1 MEYLGNKSLI
11 KWDTNYHIKAK
22 KWSFRCNPDAED
34 ENCSDTCSKHYA
46 NESFQSIVAIRN
58 KPHWSYEDVVDRT
71 KEMFDRI
78 TAELGP

>member
-34 ENCSDTCSKHYA
+34 ETCSDNCSKHYA